1 MRVIVNRSGTPLRRQ
16 QGLVLFIALI
26 VLVAMTLAGIGMVR
40 SVDTGNVIAGNLAF
54 KQATIQASDNGIE
67 TGYQW
72 LLANTGGT
80 TLNNTDAGSAYYS
93 SPPANDLTL
102 DWFDLANWAG
112 AICVPAACTEDAAG
126 NTTRY
131 IVHRMCLNPNS
142 AYNAANQQQRALPAT
157 PRTPAAAGSGRH
169 RVSPRPTCSITAS
182 WRGCGR
188 PAQHHEH
195 HAGLRA
201 DIALSAP
208 QGAPALSRSRT

>member
-142 AYNAANQQQRALPAT
+142 AYNAANQQCALAT
-157 PRTPAAAGSGRH
+157 STTTTPAAAGSGRH
-169 RVSPRPTCSITAS
+169 RVYPDQHALLPRHGRGWTA
-182 WRGCGR
+182 
-188 PAQHHEH
+188 
-195 HAGLRA
+195 RA
-201 DIALSAP
+201 TP
-208 QGAPALSRSRT
+208 

>member
-1 MRVIVNRSGTPLRRQ
+1 MRVIVNCSGAPPRRQ

-54 KQATIQASDNGIE
+54 KQATLQASDNGIE

-72 LLANTGGT
+72 LLARTGGT

-93 SPPANDLTL
+93 SPPANDATL

-131 IVHRMCLNPNS
+131 LMHRMCLNPNS
-142 AYNAANQQQRALPAT
+142 AYNAANQQCALAT
-157 PRTPAAAGSGRH
+157 SSTTAAGGSKAVGATVFTQTNMLYY
-169 RVSPRPTCSITAS
+169 RVMSRVDGPRNTMSIVQAYVQIS
-182 WRGCGR
+182 
-188 PAQHHEH
+188 
-195 HAGLRA
+195 L
-201 DIALSAP
+201 
-208 QGAPALSRSRT
+208 